1 MKEVYSKEEIAVLAE
16 YLNFKSPMNFR
27 SFLAFFNDFPELNSD
42 ELSNEEF
49 SSMYQE
55 FYTEKMKE
63 VKDRL
68 GIEDDL
74 SNLSTEEKALI
85 IISVTKEMGKDYI
98 LSLYKD
104 KIDEDIAEKMVE
116 YGYTHGSCYSLAYT
130 LCALF
135 KDECQIK
142 IFTAGSYAHQCVL
155 INGKYFDIRG
165 CSTEEEMKE
174 FVAKEGGVSVEDCV
188 IEDCRVIESKHKLL
202 DYIITKN
209 IDKVICLEDE
219 KEME

>member
-1 MKEVYSKEEIAVLAE
+1 MKEVYSKEEIDVLTE
-16 YLNFKSPMNFR
+16 YLNFKNQLSFR
-27 SFLAFFNDFPELNSD
+27 GFLANFNDFFELNED

-49 SSMYQE
+49 NSIYQE
-55 FYTEKMKE
+55 FYTEKLKVVKE
-63 VKDRL
+63 RL
-68 GIEDDL
+68 GIGDDL
-74 SNLSTEEKALI
+74 SNLTTEEKALI
-85 IISVTKEMGKDYI
+85 IISVTKEMGKDYL

-130 LCALF
+130 LCILF

-142 IFTAGSYAHQCVL
+142 IFKAGSYAHQCVL
-155 INGKYFDIRG
+155 INGKYYDIRG

-174 FVAKEGGVSVEDCV
+174 FVAKEGGASVEDCV
-188 IEDCRVIESKHKLL
+188 IRDVRVIESKHKLL